1 MIVRFGRRLVDH
13 VLPQTKTNIISS
25 MKGLRYIYTMEQQ
38 PDYSERSTHELI
50 SRIAFLEQQLQAQKI
65 RHDDH
70 PDSYSR
76 L

>member
-25 MKGLRYIYTMEQQ
+25 IKGLRSVYTMEQQ
-38 PDYSERSTHELI
+38 PDYSEWSTHELI
-50 SRIAFLEQQLQAQKI
+50 SRVASLEQQLQAQKL
-65 RHDDH
+65 RCDAD
-70 PDSYSR
+70 PEYYSR